1 MTNDPMT
8 NHPKV
13 AIVILNWNGVK
24 HLRQFLPSVLSSIWP
39 NLEIIIGDNASNDG
53 SVEFIEK
60 EYPSIRIIKNDQNYG
75 FTGGYNRVLS
85 QVDADYYILLNSDVE
100 VCPGWIA
107 PVISLMENDPL
118 IAVAAPKIKSY
129 LQKDSFEHA
138 GAAGGFIDKF
148 GYIFCRG
155 RLFYEIEQD
164 NGQYQQ
170 SGEVFWASGAAMF
183 IKKHCWDAANGF
195 DDSFFAHMEE
205 IDLCWRL
212 KNIGYKVMYCA
223 ESEIFHL
230 GGGTL
235 NVENPFKTYLNFRNN
250 LSLLKKNLPFWR
262 ALFIIPMRICMD
274 LMAIFRFL
282 NEGKRKDA
290 WAVSRAHQYFVLNLF
305 KVRKS
310 ESPKIRKSEV
320 RSQKSEDATSKLQTA
335 NCELSTASSPLRGM
349 YKGSIVWAFFVKK
362 KRHFT
367 DLDQADFY

>member
-13 AIVILNWNGVK
+13 AIVILNWNGIK
-24 HLRQFLPSVLSSIWP
+24 HLRQFLPSVLSSICP
-39 NLEIIIGDNASNDG
+39 NLEIIIGDNASTDG
-53 SVEFIEK
+53 SVEFIEQ

-85 QVDADYYILLNSDVE
+85 QVKADYYILLNSDVE
-100 VCPGWIA
+100 VYPGWIA
-107 PVISLMENDPL
+107 PVISLMESDPL

-129 LQKDSFEHA
+129 LQKDHFEHA

-155 RLFYEIEQD
+155 RMFYEIEQD
-164 NGQYQQ
+164 KRQYQQ
-170 SGEVFWASGAAMF
+170 SDEVFWASGAAMF
-183 IKKHCWDAANGF
+183 IKKHCWEEANGF

-223 ESEIFHL
+223 ESEVFHL

-262 ALFIIPMRICMD
+262 AMYIIPIRICLD

-290 WAVSRAHQYFVLNLF
+290 WAVSRAHQYFVINLF

-310 ESPKIRKSEV
+310 ESLKVRKSE
-320 RSQKSEDATSKLQTA
+320 DNNADGKLPSA
-335 NCELSTASSPLRGM
+335 HFPLKGI
-349 YKGSIVWAFFVKK
+349 YKGSIVWEFFVKK
-362 KRHFT
+362 KKHFT
-367 DLDQADFY
+367 DLNQADFH